1 MLLAYTKLMFLVW
14 LIALLISFQI
24 LIRVWLKIFPQPIP
38 YGWSWLLENPWRQSY
53 RNPISIAKRCEIQTS
68 DVVLEIGCGS
78 GLFTPYLAAAAQ
90 KLIAQDLDSRYV
102 SETKVK
108 TSGLSNVE
116 FLVSDAL
123 KLELSDSSMDVI
135 VLISV
140 LPEIPKPVLALQECV
155 RVLKLGG
162 RLVISQELF
171 EPEYVTSSTTDA
183 WALEAGLKPVKK
195 TGNAWVYFNHY
206 QKA

>member
-90 KLIAQDLDSRYV
+90 KLFAQDLDSRSKY
-102 SETKVK
+102 
-108 TSGLSNVE
+108 TS
-116 FLVSDAL
+116 
-123 KLELSDSSMDVI
+123 KR
-135 VLISV
+135 LI
-140 LPEIPKPVLALQECV
+140 Q
-155 RVLKLGG
+155 
-162 RLVISQELF
+162 
-171 EPEYVTSSTTDA
+171 T
-183 WALEAGLKPVKK
+183 
-195 TGNAWVYFNHY
+195 
-206 QKA
+206 